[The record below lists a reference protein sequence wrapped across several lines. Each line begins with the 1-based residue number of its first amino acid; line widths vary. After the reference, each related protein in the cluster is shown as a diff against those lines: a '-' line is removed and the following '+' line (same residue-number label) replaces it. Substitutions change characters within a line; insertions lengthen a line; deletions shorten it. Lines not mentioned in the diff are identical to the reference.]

1 MMSVF
6 RIPGSCSAPNT
17 TVPPA
22 FADWLLAEPVL
33 ATINDANTAPTSSQS
48 LYRCIDPSKV
58 DGAAR
63 LLRPALARNGAP
75 ALWFVTSSYSR
86 SHRAYDV
93 VPNARLPTS
102 SRLARLLVGNEQ
114 RGAGRFVDSKG

>member
-6 RIPGSCSAPNT
+6 RIPGSCSAPKT
-17 TVPPA
+17 TVPLA

-33 ATINDANTAPTSSQS
+33 ATINAANAAPTSNQS

-63 LLRPALARNGAP
+63 LLRLC
-75 ALWFVTSSYSR
+75 L
-86 SHRAYDV
+86 
-93 VPNARLPTS
+93 
-102 SRLARLLVGNEQ
+102 
-114 RGAGRFVDSKG
+114 